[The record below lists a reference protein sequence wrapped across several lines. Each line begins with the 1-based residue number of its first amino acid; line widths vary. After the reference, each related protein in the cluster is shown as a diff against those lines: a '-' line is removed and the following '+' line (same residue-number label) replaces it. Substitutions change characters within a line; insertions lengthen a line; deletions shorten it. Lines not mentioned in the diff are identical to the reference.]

1 MMKTNPST
9 HGFFSMNPATEILRQ
24 AVDEG
29 KIPGAQLSVFHDGIT
44 EEFNVGKT
52 NVFDETSLVTSQTL
66 YDLASLTKVVSTTT
80 LALIA
85 IQEGKLHLEDPV
97 DLYLAGLRHHDVT
110 IKHLLTHTSGLC
122 ADDKKYRSVQSPK
135 EMLEFILQKDLDFVP
150 GSFVEYTDF
159 GYILLGFIL
168 DKIYGNLE
176 DAVEDKILRPLTM
189 TDTCFNP
196 LKKGLASRCA
206 PTELTLDRG
215 LIQGEVHDGKAF
227 RMNGVSG
234 NAGLFSNATD
244 LMKFAQCLLQG
255 GTPILNPKTHQ
266 LLLSCATD
274 GLNLRRTL
282 GWQFSDHGVSHFG
295 DHASDLTLFHTGFS
309 GTSLC
314 LDFRRQVAIVLL
326 TNRVHP
332 KRDNDAIKGIRNT
345 VHDAIFESFDKHREK

>member
-9 HGFFSMNPATEILRQ
+9 HGFFSMNPAIEILRQ

-29 KIPGAQLSVFHDGIT
+29 KIPGAQLSVFHDGII

-52 NVFDETSLVTSQTL
+52 NVFDETSLVSSQTL

-85 IQEGKLHLEDPV
+85 LQEGKLHLEDRV
-97 DLYLAGLRHHDVT
+97 NLYLVGFRHHEVT

-122 ADDKKYRSVQSPK
+122 ADDKNYRSVRNPK

-150 GSFVEYTDF
+150 GTFVEYTDF

-168 DKIYGNLE
+168 EKIYGNLE
-176 DAVEDKILRPLTM
+176 DAVTNKILIPLNM
-189 TDTCFNP
+189 KDTCFNP

-244 LMKFAQCLLQG
+244 LMKFARCLLQG
-255 GTPILNPKTHQ
+255 GAPILTHKTHE
-266 LLLSCATD
+266 LLLSCYTD

-314 LDFRRQVAIVLL
+314 LDFKRQIAIVLL

-332 KRDNDAIKGIRNT
+332 KRDNDAIKGIRNA
-345 VHDAIFESFDKHREK
+345 VHDAIFVSFDEGQRK